1 MYKKQKCVAMLLAG
15 GQGSRLYALTEK
27 TAKPAVPFG
36 GKYRIIDFPLSNCV
50 NSQIY
55 TVGVLT
61 QYQPL
66 VLNEYIGNGQ
76 PWDLD
81 KMQSGVMVL
90 PPYQAKEGADWYKGT
105 ANAIYQN
112 LNFINRYDPD
122 YVLILSGDHIYKMDY
137 SKMIDAH
144 EKNGAD
150 CTIAVL
156 EVSLEEASRFGIMNT
171 DDNLKIVEFEEKP
184 AHPKSTKAS
193 MGIYVFSRKVLEKY
207 LIEDENDP
215 DSVNDFGKNVIP
227 KMLADGCS
235 MYAYPFEGYWK
246 DVGTVS
252 SLWEANMD
260 LLGENPKFPIS
271 DSSWRIFSRNEP
283 LPPHYISS
291 TSDISNSFITEGC
304 VIEGEVSN
312 SILFSGVKVERGAVI
327 RDSVIMSNVTVAK
340 GAVVQYSIIDSG
352 CTVGAGSIVGRSKD
366 ECSEVTVVGADNI
379 IASGEDIPGGSMISA
394 K

>member
-1 MYKKQKCVAMLLAG
+1 
-15 GQGSRLYALTEK
+15 
-27 TAKPAVPFG
+27 
-36 GKYRIIDFPLSNCV
+36 
-50 NSQIY
+50 
-55 TVGVLT
+55 
-61 QYQPL
+61 
-66 VLNEYIGNGQ
+66 
-76 PWDLD
+76 
-81 KMQSGVMVL
+81 
-90 PPYQAKEGADWYKGT
+90 
-105 ANAIYQN
+105 
-112 LNFINRYDPD
+112 
-122 YVLILSGDHIYKMDY
+122 
-137 SKMIDAH
+137 
-144 EKNGAD
+144 
-150 CTIAVL
+150 
-156 EVSLEEASRFGIMNT
+156 
-171 DDNLKIVEFEEKP
+171 
-184 AHPKSTKAS
+184 
-193 MGIYVFSRKVLEKY
+193 
-207 LIEDENDP
+207 
-215 DSVNDFGKNVIP
+215 
-227 KMLADGCS
+227 MLADGCS

-283 LPPHYISS
+283 LPPHFISS